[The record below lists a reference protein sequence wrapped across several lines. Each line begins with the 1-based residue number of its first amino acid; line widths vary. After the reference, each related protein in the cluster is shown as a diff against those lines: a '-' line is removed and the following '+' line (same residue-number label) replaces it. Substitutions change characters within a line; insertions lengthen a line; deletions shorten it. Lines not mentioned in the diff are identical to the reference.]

1 MPTANLVD
9 PCLSRSSSAG
19 APLIARGVLTGKT
32 IVWYVN
38 WRLERV

>member
-1 MPTANLVD
+1 MPLKI
-9 PCLSRSSSAG
+9 LLAG
-19 APLIARGVLTGKT
+19 APLLRRGVVTGKT